1 MLVYFPSCNFTR
13 TFPKTS
19 EAAKEFMKKQGIRVE
34 GCCRPGHKNLTAG
47 EQALV
52 VCQTCTLLI
61 GERRPDIPLE
71 SAWEYLDSLDIAWPD
86 YHGEE
91 ITVQDC
97 WRARNRDSLHTA
109 VRSLLNKMNFTV
121 VELENNRQNADF
133 DGEWLYRPSAPA
145 NIKMAPQSFEAIQPY
160 IQLKSPEEIQALMQ
174 AHASQIKTDRVV
186 DYCTACHTGLLH
198 GGANAVNLMELLM
211 KTEG

>member
-13 TFPKTS
+13 TFPNAS
-19 EAAKEFMKKQGIRVE
+19 LAAKEFMQKQGVRIE

-52 VCQTCTLLI
+52 VCQTCTMLM
-61 GERRPDIPLE
+61 GERRPDILMQ
-71 SAWEYLDSLDIAWPD
+71 SVWEYMDQLDIDWPD

-97 WRARNRDSLHTA
+97 WRARDNDSLHTA
-109 VRSLLNKMNFTV
+109 VRSLLKKMNFSV
-121 VELENNRQNADF
+121 VELEKNRRNADF

-145 NIKMAPQSFEAIQPY
+145 NLKMAPQSFEAIQPY
-160 IQLKSPEEIQALMQ
+160 IQLKSPEEAQALMK
-174 AHASQIKTDRVV
+174 AHIAQIKTDRVV

-211 KTEG
+211 GTNG